1 MDHVRLRHLE
11 NWRLRTILEDVE
23 RAGDAFKAQE
33 VVAVGGDVD
42 LRGGRGGRRERERE
56 RERERIYI
64 YVTDKAMCREAS
76 IRPQKN
82 KESSEQ
88 SRRVTSR
95 SNNLAQ
101 PSTNRQSIERSH
113 APVFEFLTHSL
124 TLSIKISFVFF
135 LFPFSTPSPSLPA
148 ARMNE

>member
-1 MDHVRLRHLE
+1 MQLVDHVRLRHLE

-42 LRGGRGGRRERERE
+42 LRGGRGGRRERERIY
-56 RERERIYI
+56 IYI